1 MNKLTPEIVKKKA
14 RTLALEGRT
23 TAEIAKELDLKAG
36 TVGVWLAKWR
46 KDPAFKEEQEA
57 LQKKELEQWRAV
69 REDAATLLGRQIK
82 DALDGKKKI
91 STKEVAGAFKIM
103 NDAVNVAEGK
113 PTSIVGGMI
122 SFEDL
127 PEDKK

>member
-1 MNKLTPEIVKKKA
+1 MPAAIKKELKERA
-14 RTLALEGRT
+14 YVLAIEGKTALEISK
-23 TAEIAKELDLKAG
+23 EIEVKEG
-36 TVGVWLAKWR
+36 TVGVWLAEWR
-46 KDPAFKEEQEA
+46 KDPAFKELQDEY
-57 LQKKELEQWRAV
+57 QKKELEKWKAV

-103 NDAVNVAEGK
+103 NDAVCVAEGK
-113 PTSIVGGMI
+113 PTSIVGGTI

>member
-1 MNKLTPEIVKKKA
+1 M
-14 RTLALEGRT
+14 
-23 TAEIAKELDLKAG
+23 
-36 TVGVWLAKWR
+36 
-46 KDPAFKEEQEA
+46 
-57 LQKKELEQWRAV
+57 